1 MALQSMQRPLKEYDL
16 VLTGSSNFKAGQMAN
31 FEGEQYL
38 VQQVQKTVDRTT
50 IKLSTKPYD
59 VYLKQFLNI
68 YDTQRNMQ
76 REYRRK

>member
-1 MALQSMQRPLKEYDL
+1 MERPLKEYDL
-16 VLTGSSNFKAGQMAN
+16 ILTGNLNFKAGQMAT
-31 FEGEQYL
+31 FDGGQYL
-38 VQQVQKTVDRTT
+38 VQQIQKTVDKTT

-76 REYRRK
+76 REYRRR